1 MSKLFEQLAAID
13 IPKILILALGLT
25 FFYWYAMYDDGSVL
39 DASIAQVSTQV
50 QEEEKK
56 KADTDATLQQVKEM
70 QTKIGQLSLK
80 YQEVSKRLPS
90 VLFSSDINK
99 TIDEFARAS
108 GVSVKTKKPSDVIK
122 KPLVEEVPVAISA
135 EGTYA
140 ELAQFTY
147 LVSSAERMSR
157 GVGITISLP
166 PEGGKKLKYEGDVV
180 GYKLA
185 PEEQTPKPAPADAP
199 PPAPGAQQ

>member
-1 MSKLFEQLAAID
+1 MNKVFEQLAGID
-13 IPKILILALGLT
+13 IPKILILAAGLT
-25 FFYWYAMYDDGSVL
+25 VLYWYGMYDDGSAL
-39 DASIAQVSTQV
+39 DASIAQLSSQV
-50 QEEEKK
+50 QEEERK

-70 QTKIGQLSLK
+70 QEKVGQLSLK
-80 YQEVSKRLPS
+80 YQEVAKRLPS

-108 GVSVKTKKPSDVIK
+108 GVSVKTKRPGEIVK

-135 EGTYA
+135 EGTFA

-157 GVGITISLP
+157 VVGITISLLP
-166 PEGGKKLKYEGDVV
+166 DGAKKLKYEGEVV

-185 PEEQTPKPAPADAP
+185 PEDSTAAPPGTP